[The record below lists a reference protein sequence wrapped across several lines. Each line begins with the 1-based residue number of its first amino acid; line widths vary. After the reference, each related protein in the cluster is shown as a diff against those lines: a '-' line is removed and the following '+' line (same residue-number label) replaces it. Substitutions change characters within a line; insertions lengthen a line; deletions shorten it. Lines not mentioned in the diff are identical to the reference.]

1 LEARYMEVT
10 VEILKNRMVLT
21 VNGKTITV
29 EPTTPFTTTRLL
41 VGTFMPAVECL
52 KEGLSKV
59 GATGIF
65 KGKPKLLILP
75 MAMAENGLSEVEER
89 CLLEVGHSAGA
100 GKVEVRCS

>member
-1 LEARYMEVT
+1 MEVT

-75 MAMAENGLSEVEER
+75 MAMAECSGQLIPGTGLSFFRQSLAVTHR
-89 CLLEVGHSAGA
+89 
-100 GKVEVRCS
+100 

>member
-1 LEARYMEVT
+1 MLEARYMEVT

-52 KEGLSKV
+52 KEGLSDC
-59 GATGIF
+59 F
-65 KGKPKLLILP
+65 K
-75 MAMAENGLSEVEER
+75 
-89 CLLEVGHSAGA
+89 
-100 GKVEVRCS
+100 

>member
-1 LEARYMEVT
+1 MEAT
-10 VEILKNRMVLT
+10 VEILKNRMILT
-21 VNGKTITV
+21 ANGKTITV
-29 EPTTPFTTTRLL
+29 ESIKPFTTTRLL

-59 GATGIF
+59 DATGIF
-65 KGKPKLLILP
+65 KAKPKLLILP
-75 MAMAENGLSEVEER
+75 RAMAEGGLSEIEER

>member
-1 LEARYMEVT
+1 MEVT
-10 VEILKNRMVLT
+10 VESLKNRMALT
-21 VNGKTITV
+21 ANGKTITV
-29 EPTTPFTTTRLL
+29 ESIKPFTTTRLL

-65 KGKPKLLILP
+65 KGKPNLLILP
-75 MAMAENGLSEVEER
+75 GGMAEGGLSEIEER
-89 CLLEVGHSAGA
+89 CLLEVGRSAGA